1 MTSGVKD
8 MQAVLNLVWDK
19 LLPAMTTA
27 PLATDY
33 ESRKKLEVALSGLTL
48 RPQAGSSSRAKATNK
63 TYLFPAN
70 DRKLEAITLQS
81 NEKGDAVTLLARIG
95 GADQKIECGHGVWKK
110 GRMAYGP
117 LSEQPAAVSGA
128 WTADDTFTAKICFY
142 ETPFILTF
150 NLKFAGDEL
159 LFGSQSN
166 VGFGATK
173 QRQFVGKTAQT

>member
-1 MTSGVKD
+1 
-8 MQAVLNLVWDK
+8 MQSVLDLVWDK

-27 PLATDY
+27 PLATDD
-33 ESRKKLEVALSGLTL
+33 ESRKKLEVALSGLKL
-48 RPQAGSSSRAKATNK
+48 RPQTGSGSPAKAANK

-70 DRKLEAITLQS
+70 DRKLEAITLKS
-81 NEKGDAVTLLARIG
+81 NESGDAVTLLARIG
-95 GADQKIECGHGVWKK
+95 GAEQKIECGHDAWNK
-110 GRMAYGP
+110 GRMTFGP

-159 LFGSQSN
+159 LFDSQSN

-173 QRQFVGKTAQT
+173 QGQLVGKPVQN